1 MTTTPATASLT
12 ELSVTPPSYRHD
24 PAARLRPVNWNRV
37 TDEKDL
43 EVWNRLTA
51 NFWLPEK
58 VPLSND
64 VNAWQQRLTAEER
77 TLTMRVFTGLTML
90 DTVQATVGEMSIP
103 SQRGDDLCGQSLGEG
118 GSVLAFVV
126 DRALE
131 A

>member
-1 MTTTPATASLT
+1 M
-12 ELSVTPPSYRHD
+12 
-24 PAARLRPVNWNRV
+24 
-37 TDEKDL
+37 
-43 EVWNRLTA
+43 WNRLTA

-131 A
+131 AAHAV